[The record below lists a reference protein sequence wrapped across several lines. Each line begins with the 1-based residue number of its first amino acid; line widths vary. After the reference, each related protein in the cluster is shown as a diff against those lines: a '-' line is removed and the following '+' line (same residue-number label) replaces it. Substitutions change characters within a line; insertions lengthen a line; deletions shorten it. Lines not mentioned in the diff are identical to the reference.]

1 MHISAYQCISDC
13 RYQHLYQHISAR
25 ISLYYDVRIST
36 VSVQTNAYQTEHIS
50 ICVSVNIRTYQFVS
64 LCTYQYCIST
74 VSVHINA
81 YQTEHISICIS
92 AYQNVSLC
100 ASQCTHHISVPYIS
114 AAYKCELRCAYQCH
128 IGSHASLAM
137 YQTVSRHIDMNQD
150 GAS

>member
-1 MHISAYQCISDC
+1 MHIIAYQCISDC
-13 RYQHLYQHISAR
+13 RYQHLYQRISAR

-74 VSVHINA
+74 VSVL
-81 YQTEHISICIS
+81 YQCIS
-92 AYQNVSLC
+92 TLIRLS
-100 ASQCTHHISVPYIS
+100 IS
-114 AAYKCELRCAYQCH
+114 ASVSAHIRMYHCVHHNARIIYRCRISAHIRAYKCELRCAYQCH

-137 YQTVSRHIDMNQD
+137 YHAIST
-150 GAS
+150 